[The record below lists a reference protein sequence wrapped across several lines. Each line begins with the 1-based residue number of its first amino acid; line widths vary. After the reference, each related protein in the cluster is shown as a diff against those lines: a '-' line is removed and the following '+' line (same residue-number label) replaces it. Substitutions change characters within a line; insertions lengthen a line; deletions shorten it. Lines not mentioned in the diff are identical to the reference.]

1 MAIEREDMLI
11 FIVILGLAI
20 LVGLSVG
27 VGVVIGGER
36 NVRTRRRLAAS
47 RWQLWQWE
55 QELFAAV
62 EVDGCPTCVLLRRRA
77 ELRRTPQ
84 DLVRD

>member
-1 MAIEREDMLI
+1 MLI
-11 FIVILGLAI
+11 VVVVLGLAI

-27 VGVVIGGER
+27 VGVVVGGER
-36 NVRTRRRLAAS
+36 NVRERRRLSAS
-47 RWQLWQWE
+47 RWKLWQWE

-77 ELRRTPQ
+77 ELHRTPK